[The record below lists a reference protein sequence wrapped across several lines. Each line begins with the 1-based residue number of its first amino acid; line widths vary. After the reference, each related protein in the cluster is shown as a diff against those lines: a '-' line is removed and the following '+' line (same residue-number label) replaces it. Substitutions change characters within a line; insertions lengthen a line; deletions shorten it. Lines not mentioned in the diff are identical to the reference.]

1 MRCLCIPFLEDG
13 FMDKLSKARSELREI
28 DALAAEDSPI
38 HRIHPLCKLLVTV
51 LYIIVV
57 VSFPKYDFSGLIVML
72 LYPVLLFQ
80 ITGIPVRLCFHKLR
94 FVLPLVLAVGI
105 VNPFLDRSPLLF
117 LGGIAISGGVVSML
131 VLMMKGVFSLMASFL
146 LIATTS
152 IDALCAALRKIHV
165 PAIITT
171 LLLLTY
177 RYIGVM
183 LEEVSVMTQ
192 GYSLRA
198 PGQKGIHISAWGSFL
213 GQLLLRSM
221 DRAGELYNSMLLR
234 GFKGNFFYADVPPCR
249 LSGLVYTLLCTAFF
263 LCARELNLSALL
275 GSLFVR

>member
-1 MRCLCIPFLEDG
+1 
-13 FMDKLSKARSELREI
+13 MDKLSKARSELREM
-28 DALAAEDSPI
+28 DALAPEDSPI
-38 HRIHPLCKLLVTV
+38 HRIHPLCKLLVTI
-51 LYIIVV
+51 LYIVAV

-94 FVLPLVLAVGI
+94 FVLPLVCAVGI
-105 VNPFLDRSPLLF
+105 VNPFLDRTPLLS
-117 LGGIAISGGVVSML
+117 LGGLTISGGVVSML

-152 IDALCAALRKIHV
+152 IDSLCAALRKIHV
-165 PAIITT
+165 PAVITT

-192 GYSLRA
+192 GYSLRS

-221 DRAGELYNSMLLR
+221 DRAAELYNSMLLR

-249 LSGLVYTLLCTAFF
+249 VSGLIYTVLCAAFF
-263 LCARELNLSALL
+263 LCARVINISALL